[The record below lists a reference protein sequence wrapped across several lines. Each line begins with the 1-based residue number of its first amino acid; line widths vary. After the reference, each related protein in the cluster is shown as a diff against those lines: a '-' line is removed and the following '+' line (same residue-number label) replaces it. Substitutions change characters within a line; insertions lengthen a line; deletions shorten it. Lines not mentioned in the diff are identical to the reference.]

1 MRETQNTNLKLNS
14 DKAKIKR
21 ANSRGAGEKRV
32 QQTLWEPR
40 EKHCTNPVFVKRQNT
55 QNINY

>member
-1 MRETQNTNLKLNS
+1 MRETQNTNLNMNT

-21 ANSRGAGEKRV
+21 ANSRGARKKSV

-40 EKHCTNPVFVKRQNT
+40 EKHFTNPVFVKRQNT